1 MSFKLPI
8 DLIGGNKAVF
18 LVTVEGI
25 YIIGVF
31 EWDVKRA
38 IRRHTKKNVS
48 HHEKFY
54 ILKSTPS
61 AIKLRRE
68 LGAIQKDL
76 QRLISKIQDSTK
88 GRPQRV
94 KEWQKTKGSLVEKAF
109 QLVTTYLKNPPSPVI
124 PFTPPKK
131 YINEY
136 MKMWKDFTPNAFRQN
151 MQAASRRSMRH
162 IGGSM
167 EGKSIDEMRTPEINA
182 LQYVNYVAINYTQLP
197 NQNRDTSPLHSTLL
211 KAMARQYLK

>member
-8 DLIGGNKAVF
+8 DLIGDNKAVF

-31 EWDVKRA
+31 EWDVK
-38 IRRHTKKNVS
+38 HFQNQNKNVS

-54 ILKSTPS
+54 ILKSTSP

-68 LGAIQKDL
+68 LGAIQKSK
-76 QRLISKIQDSTK
+76 QRLISKREDTRDRHLLFRTDK
-88 GRPQRV
+88 NH
-94 KEWQKTKGSLVEKAF
+94 LVEKAF

-211 KAMARQYLK
+211 KQMARQYLK